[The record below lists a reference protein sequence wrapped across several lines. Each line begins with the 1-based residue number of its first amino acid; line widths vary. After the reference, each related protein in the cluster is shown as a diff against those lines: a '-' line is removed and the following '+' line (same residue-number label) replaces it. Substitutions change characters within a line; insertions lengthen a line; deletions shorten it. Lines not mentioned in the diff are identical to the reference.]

1 METNLIKYLPYEVR
15 KYRDFQVIVESEN
28 PEFNRIYSISEMLL
42 NETFIMTAGE
52 YGISRLESI
61 LNIIPNI
68 DDSLEDRRLRIL
80 SRWNNEI
87 PYTWRVLIQK
97 LNSICGVGNYTVELN
112 NDKYIIKLDTKM
124 NTQSQY
130 DDLLFLLNRILPVNL
145 VIQSSNTLSDNLDGN
160 MFIGITMLDSKS
172 YTITNDIVGTQNID
186 YGYRYGTG
194 ISQYSADVI
203 E

>member
-15 KYRDFQVIVESEN
+15 KYQDFQVIVESEN
-28 PEFNRIYSISEMLL
+28 PEFNRIYNISEMLL

-61 LNIIPNI
+61 LGIIPNI
-68 DDSLEDRRLRIL
+68 EDSLQDRRLRIL

-112 NDKYIIKLDTKM
+112 NDKYIMINLSLKL
-124 NTQSQY
+124 
-130 DDLLFLLNRILPVNL
+130 IL
-145 VIQSSNTLSDNLDGN
+145 
-160 MFIGITMLDSKS
+160 K
-172 YTITNDIVGTQNID
+172 
-186 YGYRYGTG
+186 
-194 ISQYSADVI
+194 
-203 E
+203 

>member
-15 KYRDFQVIVESEN
+15 KYQDFQVIVESEN
-28 PEFNRIYSISEMLL
+28 PEFNRIYNISEMLL

-61 LNIIPNI
+61 LGITPSIE
-68 DDSLEDRRLRIL
+68 DSLQDRRLRIL

-130 DDLLFLLNRILPVNL
+130 DDLLFLLNRIIPVNL

-172 YTITNDIVGTQNID
+172 YTITNDIVDTHTIG
-186 YGYRYGTG
+186 YGYKYGTG